1 MAHPTETSGSERRVE
16 PRFEV
21 DLDATLRAYRVAP
34 VSARMIDFS
43 RTGCLLRVEDHAY
56 RSGDEVLLSAIDI
69 EAVATIAWI
78 RVPFLGLAFH
88 RRLDPH
94 HVAALKKARR
104 G

>member
-1 MAHPTETSGSERRVE
+1 MTHSTEASGNERREE

-43 RTGCLLRVEDHAY
+43 RTGCLLRVEEHDY
-56 RSGDEVLLSAIDI
+56 CSGDEVLLSAIDI

-78 RVPFLGLAFH
+78 RMPFLGLAFH
-88 RRLDPH
+88 RRLDTH